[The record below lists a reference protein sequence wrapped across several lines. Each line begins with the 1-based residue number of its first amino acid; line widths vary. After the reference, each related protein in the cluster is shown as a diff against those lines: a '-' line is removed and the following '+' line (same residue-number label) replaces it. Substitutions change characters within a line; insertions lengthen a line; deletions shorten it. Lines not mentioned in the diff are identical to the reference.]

1 MDKEN
6 MGEEKIKPNFVIS
19 VGLENYV
26 LPQRIIAVV
35 SVKSAP
41 VKRMIKGAEEKNML
55 IDATCGKPTRSA
67 VITDSNHIIL
77 SSLAPK
83 KIAMR
88 IEGGHHNRAYE

>member
-1 MDKEN
+1 MTEEN
-6 MGEEKIKPNFVIS
+6 MVEEKVKPNSIIS

-26 LPQRIIAVV
+26 LPQRVIAVV

-55 IDATCGKPTRSA
+55 VDATCGKPTRSA
-67 VITDSNHIIL
+67 VIMDSNHIVL

-83 KIAMR
+83 KIALR